1 LIHEGRQ
8 ETGIHGTFAANG
20 EMTMASIVY
29 GLSQD
34 NNRNFG
40 VGELREVSQRDRYIP
55 KFEIM
60 DK

>member
-1 LIHEGRQ
+1 
-8 ETGIHGTFAANG
+8 
-20 EMTMASIVY
+20 MTMASIVY